1 MNKVITDEILR
12 SVSPTVADTFRHWRS
27 MLYDRVDFNMPQS
40 RLHSYAHT
48 ERVLLHALNLASA
61 IYGDNASQRP
71 MEVLAHAA
79 LFHDTRRQDEY
90 IDRGHGARGAVAYEE
105 FCHRNK
111 DMVYH
116 PEAAYL
122 MRYHDID
129 DSTGVEQI
137 KAHFGKEADDVLK
150 LYAIFKD
157 ADALDRGRL
166 GSLGLDEKFLRT
178 DAARANV
185 SFANRLV
192 AETVDPV
199 FLQKIDRL
207 VHSSVS
213 RKMLLVI
220 DPQVDF
226 IDGTLPVPG
235 AHEAMDHLALYIGDN
250 EGMYKCKIVSADRHP
265 YDHLSFRD
273 NGGEWP
279 RHCVH
284 DSVGAAIWP
293 AVLDALYSTAGDCHI
308 LHKGEKNDREEY
320 SIFESEHA
328 ATAIQEIVSRN
339 NITDIDICGLAGDI
353 CVLSSLR
360 QGLEKLP
367 GVRFN
372 VLTDFS
378 PSIDGG
384 AALGAF
390 IRDHLPAES

>member
-1 MNKVITDEILR
+1 MVITDEILKT
-12 SVSPTVADTFRHWRS
+12 VSPAVADTFRRWQS
-27 MLYDRVDFNMPQS
+27 LLYDRVDFNMPQS

-61 IYGDNASQRP
+61 IYGDSGSLP
-71 MEVLAHAA
+71 MEILAHAA

-90 IDRGHGARGAVAYEE
+90 LDRGHGARGAVAYGE
-105 FCHRNK
+105 FCKRNS

-129 DSTGVEQI
+129 DAIGRDRIV
-137 KAHFGKEADDVLK
+137 KELGDDADATLS

-166 GSLGLDEKFLRT
+166 GSLGLDEKYLRT
-178 DAARANV
+178 DAARASVN
-185 SFANRLV
+185 FANRLV

-207 VHSSVS
+207 VRSSLS
-213 RKMLLVI
+213 CRMLLVI
-220 DPQVDF
+220 DPQIDF

-235 AHEAMDHLALYIGDN
+235 AREAMDILARYIADT
-250 EGMYKCKIVSADRHP
+250 EGTYKCKIVSADRHP
-265 YDHLSFRD
+265 YGHMSFSD

-279 RHCVH
+279 HHCVH
-284 DSVGAAIWP
+284 DTVGAAIWP
-293 AVLDALYSTAGDCHI
+293 SVFDALYSTAGDCRI
-308 LHKGEKNDREEY
+308 LHKGEQSDREEY
-320 SIFESEHA
+320 SIFDCQQA
-328 ATAIQEIVSRN
+328 AIEIQETVSRCK
-339 NITDIDICGLAGDI
+339 ITDIDICGLAGDI

-360 QGLEKLP
+360 QGRELLP
-367 GVRFN
+367 EVRFH

-384 AALGAF
+384 AALAAF
-390 IRDHLPAES
+390 IRDHLSD